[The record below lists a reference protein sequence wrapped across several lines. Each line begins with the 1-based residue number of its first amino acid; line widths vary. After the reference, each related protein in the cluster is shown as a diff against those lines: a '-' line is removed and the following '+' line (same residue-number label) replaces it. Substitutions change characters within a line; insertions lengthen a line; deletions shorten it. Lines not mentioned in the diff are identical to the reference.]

1 VPVSVHLLI
10 LLAGEDSGP
19 AQPDNFWIWPNDN
32 HNVTAIEAYGTLA
45 LAIISVVIAG
55 LVWQSVQAT
64 RQSVEA
70 TRENVRATNDDV
82 QATLKEVATN
92 REAIQTSA
100 IQTIAGEI
108 LTLGR
113 WLADH
118 PEYGQALRL
127 PADQETQTGDAV
139 ATVHTDFM
147 DAVFSQQKLFPPGDV
162 DIWITWFQNRM
173 AEWPQLDKFVRTHLH
188 WYPEYMKGVFPEGDD
203 GSLETMFA
211 KRSPAQVDKPTSAV
225 HPQ

>member
-1 VPVSVHLLI
+1 MPNLVHLQI
-10 LLAGEDSGP
+10 LLASEDSGP
-19 AQPDNFWIWPNDN
+19 AQPDHFWIWPHDN
-32 HNVTAIEAYGTLA
+32 HNITAIEAYGTLA

-82 QATLKEVATN
+82 QATLKEVETN
-92 REAIQTSA
+92 KQAIQTSA

-118 PEYGQALRL
+118 PEYGEALKL
-127 PADQETQTGDAV
+127 PADQETETGEAV
-139 ATVHTDFM
+139 ATVHADFM
-147 DAVFSQQKLFPPGDV
+147 DAVFSQASLFPPGDV
-162 DIWITWFQNRM
+162 EIWITWFQNRM
-173 AEWPQLDKFVRTHLH
+173 DMWPQLEKFMRTHRH
-188 WYPEYMKGVFPEGDD
+188 WYPPYMDRVFERRETPENVED
-203 GSLETMFA
+203 GPDGGQSG
-211 KRSPAQVDKPTSAV
+211 P
-225 HPQ
+225 

>member
-1 VPVSVHLLI
+1 MASRFLPTGI
-10 LLAGEDSGP
+10 TFGFGP
-19 AQPDNFWIWPNDN
+19 WTN

-45 LAIISVVIAG
+45 VAFISAGIAYLIWKG
-55 LVWQSVQAT
+55 VKATEKNVQ
-64 RQSVEA
+64 
-70 TRENVRATNDDV
+70 ATNDDV

-113 WLADH
+113 WLADN
-118 PEYGQALRL
+118 PDFGKALRL
-127 PADQETQTGDAV
+127 PADQETETGDAV

-147 DAVFSQQKLFPPGDV
+147 DAVFSQEKLFPPGDV

-188 WYPEYMKGVFPEGDD
+188 WYPPYMKRVFPEGDD

-211 KRSPAQVDKPTSAV
+211 KRSPGQVDKPNPARKS
-225 HPQ
+225 

>member
-19 AQPDNFWIWPNDN
+19 AQPDHFWIWPNDN

-45 LAIISVVIAG
+45 VAVVSVVIAALIWRG
-55 LVWQSVQAT
+55 VSAT
-64 RQSVEA
+64 RA
-70 TRENVRATNDDV
+70 
-82 QATLKEVATN
+82 EVASN
-92 REAIQTSA
+92 LKAIQTSA

-113 WLADH
+113 WLADN
-118 PEYGQALRL
+118 PDFGKALRL
-127 PADQETQTGDAV
+127 TADQETETGDAV

-147 DAVFSQQKLFPPGDV
+147 DAVFSQESLFPPGDV

-188 WYPEYMKGVFPEGDD
+188 WYPEYMKRVFPEGDD

-211 KRSPAQVDKPTSAV
+211 NRSPAQVDKPTSAV
-225 HPQ
+225 RPQ